1 MNDAL
6 MGQKASCPSCNQ
18 SLIVP
23 QSNRQESCVIGD
35 FILREKLGAGSLATV
50 YKSVQISLG
59 REVALKVLSNEYTD
73 FKGVSDFLKEARAA
87 AKLNHPN
94 LVQAY
99 AVGEENGICYLA
111 MDYVKGQTLKDIILS
126 GDEIPIDKALHIIQQ
141 VAEALYYAWEEAEMI
156 HRDVKP
162 DNIMINLEGMA
173 KLTDLGLAM
182 NKSDW
187 HEDMDISGSPSY
199 MSPEQFAGEE
209 LDTRSDIYSL
219 GITLYQILTRKLPFD
234 GSTIRTIA
242 KQHFQEEAVA
252 VNKINKEIPSA
263 AANLVKKMLAKSPD
277 DRFSDMEELLKAIWQ
292 IRQKTAPS
300 TEMIPNVHTISIKRL
315 EYDIQNEK
323 VEQRR
328 REVEKE
334 RQVEAKIKNQNK
346 SIRILFKLSIAAL
359 TILACAIGYHLLTTG
374 QQQKADR
381 KFSNRI
387 SNYEDWVQKNEISK
401 EDFEGFKEEVKELKR
416 DLKIQNSPS
425 KDGFSARIKL
435 ILATAETKMLQAEQK
450 ILLRRKI
457 KELNQEKSKVS
468 KEIKSQKE
476 ADIKDLIQT
485 TKTLQTLQ
493 TKKAEQVTELKS
505 KLTNLASKTEKLE
518 TTKEEQLLAL
528 KKLRAEALNNWK
540 NEIRAS
546 IYDQLAS
553 TRFNISIR
561 FDVAKGLLSTKKQLL
576 NSRIDSLKVEWLN
589 HLNEWII
596 NLEASYNKI
605 SSNGTKRLTAS
616 NSTSSTALLLL
627 KKPIAAAIASP
638 DDAELVDMTRAV
650 LKEKL
655 VKIHAHT
662 FAEESKN
669 TAMKLINDMTEEL
682 SGTDI
687 FKDIQ
692 QSLKKLEEQL

>member
-1 MNDAL
+1 
-6 MGQKASCPSCNQ
+6 
-18 SLIVP
+18 
-23 QSNRQESCVIGD
+23 VIGD

-50 YKSVQISLG
+50 FKSVQISLG

-111 MDYVKGQTLKDIILS
+111 MDYVKGKTLKDIILS
-126 GDEIPIDKALHIIQQ
+126 DDEIPIDKALHIIQQ

-219 GITLYQILTRKLPFD
+219 GVTLYQILTRKLPFD

-334 RQVEAKIKNQNK
+334 RQVEAKIKDENK
-346 SIRILFKLSIAAL
+346 AIRILFKLSIAVL
-359 TILACAIGYHLLTTG
+359 IILACAIGYHFLTTG
-374 QQQKADR
+374 QQQKADK
-381 KFSNRI
+381 KFSQRI
-387 SNYEDWVQKNEISK
+387 SNYEDWVQKNEILK
-401 EDFEGFKEEVKELKR
+401 EDFEGFKAEVKELKK
-416 DLKIQNSPS
+416 DLKIQNSPNE
-425 KDGFSARIKL
+425 DNFNARIKL
-435 ILATAETKMLQAEQK
+435 ILATAETKMLQAEEK
-450 ILLRRKI
+450 LLLSRKI
-457 KELNQEKSKVS
+457 QELNLEKSKT
-468 KEIKSQKE
+468 IKDTESQNKV
-476 ADIKDLIQT
+476 DIKDLMQT

-493 TKKAEQVTELKS
+493 SQKAKQVNKLESEL
-505 KLTNLASKTEKLE
+505 TDLASKTEKLE
-518 TTKEEQLLAL
+518 SAKQKQFLAL
-528 KKLRAEALNNWK
+528 EKLKTEALNNWK
-540 NEIRAS
+540 NEIRTN
-546 IYDQLAS
+546 IYDQLIS
-553 TRFNISIR
+553 PRFDIAIR
-561 FDVAKGLLSTKKQLL
+561 FDVAKGLLTTKKQLL
-576 NSRIDSLKVEWLN
+576 NSSTDTHKIEWLE
-589 HLNEWII
+589 HLNKWII
-596 NLEASYNKI
+596 ELEGSYNKI
-605 SSNGTKRLTAS
+605 SSNGTKNLKALGSR
-616 NSTSSTALLLL
+616 SSTALLLL
-627 KKPIAAAIASP
+627 KEPIAAAIASP
-638 DDAELVDMTRAV
+638 DDTELVQMTKAV

-662 FAEESKN
+662 FAEQSKS
-669 TAMKLINDMTEEL
+669 TAIKLIHEMTEKL
-682 SGTDI
+682 SGTDM